1 MILKHEVHPKRH
13 RYIQGSASCKSS
25 DGKEVD
31 WFIIYKIPKLPS
43 DGHPSGTEFFYMDT
57 ASPWFS
63 FSQKDIT
70 KSIENPLYETLKAL
84 YDQSPDIVTY
94 AMYNDQPPPT
104 VKAADGRHAHSKGV
118 LAFDN
123 TKGFWI
129 VSSVPRFPSP
139 VAKGFMFSDSQTK
152 FGQSTLC
159 VTVAKT
165 VENILKTVFGTT
177 NPYIYDK
184 KNFDIKISNPMN
196 SVHIP
201 IKTFGNVQLEIL
213 AKSASFGQDI
223 YDKLISPKL
232 ADHLLVRTWR
242 PKLLDTAMVS
252 NVINACFP
260 NTIEFN
266 HGIDHSKWAV
276 TENKHLICIGD
287 INRQETQAKR
297 GGLSLC
303 LTNAGS
309 SKEFRELSNRCAANN
324 KNVPPRGIC
333 PNPKRAKI
341 SP

>member
-1 MILKHEVHPKRH
+1 MILSIAFAYCSKMTRLAKLIVFLGSL

-31 WFIIYKIPKLPS
+31 WFIIYKVPKLTSPNKT
-43 DGHPSGTEFFYMDT
+43 SGTEFFYMDT
-57 ASPWFS
+57 ASPSFS

-104 VKAADGRHAHSKGV
+104 VKAADGRHAHSK
-118 LAFDN
+118 
-123 TKGFWI
+123 
-129 VSSVPRFPSP
+129 
-139 VAKGFMFSDSQTK
+139 
-152 FGQSTLC
+152 
-159 VTVAKT
+159 
-165 VENILKTVFGTT
+165 ETVFGTT

-260 NTIEFN
+260 NKIAFN

-303 LTNAGS
+303 LTNAGA